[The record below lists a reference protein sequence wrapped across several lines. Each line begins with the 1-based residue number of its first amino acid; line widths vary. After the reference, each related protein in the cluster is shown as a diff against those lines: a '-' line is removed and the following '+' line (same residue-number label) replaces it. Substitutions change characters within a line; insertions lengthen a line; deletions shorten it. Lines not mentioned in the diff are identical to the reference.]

1 MKPAA
6 RRALPGC
13 FDRKVARLPGEGV
26 LLVATDLQGN
36 LGDFERLMAI
46 YAAEEAAGHR
56 PILALCGDVVH
67 GPSPD
72 LNAPGAW
79 PDHLGTAYVDRSAD
93 LIRRVEALSRTHRI
107 FSLMGNHEHA
117 HVGGPV
123 VPKFWPD
130 EAAVLETA
138 LGDDAPALRA
148 FLRRW
153 PLIAVSPA
161 GVVLTHGAPGLALG
175 MLPATLDGFEALDY
189 AGYTD
194 ISINHMYRQDALA
207 ALLWCRMADDGQAKA
222 LCARATLDDRPAAFV
237 AYGHD
242 VVREGYE
249 VVGGHQ
255 ICVSTS
261 YGLFDRDKIYLRLD
275 LGRRY
280 RDVHD
285 LRAGREIRALYG

>member
-6 RRALPGC
+6 PRALPQC
-13 FDRKVARLPGEGV
+13 FDRKVARLPDHGT

-46 YAAEEAAGHR
+46 YAAEDAAGDT
-56 PILALCGDVVH
+56 PVLALCGDVVH

-72 LNAPGAW
+72 MNRPDAW
-79 PDHLGTAYVDRSAD
+79 PDYLGTAYVDRSAE

-117 HVGGPV
+117 HIGGPV

-130 EAAVLETA
+130 EAAVLDRA
-138 LGDDAPALRA
+138 LGEDAPALHA

-153 PLIAVSPA
+153 PLLAVSRA
-161 GVVLTHGAPGLALG
+161 GVVLTHGAPGMTCPTLA
-175 MLPATLDGFEALDY
+175 DFESLDY
-189 AGYTD
+189 AGYETV
-194 ISINHMYRQDALA
+194 SIHQMYRHDPLA
-207 ALLWCRMADDGQAKA
+207 ALLWCRMADARQAEA
-222 LCARATLDDRPAAFV
+222 LCAVATLDERPAALV

-242 VVREGYE
+242 VVREGHE
-249 VVGGHQ
+249 IVGDRQ

-261 YGLFDRDKIYLRLD
+261 FGLFDRHKVYLRLD
-275 LGRRY
+275 LSRRY
-280 RDVHD
+280 RSVHD
-285 LRAGREIRALYG
+285 LRPGHEIRRLYG